1 MKEIAKIRGKS
12 SHMKH
17 KKMMKQV
24 KPQLAQIDTTKLN
37 KNSKKDKDDGN
48 KDPHRRTKE
57 DLHEHILN
65 NTLGSK
71 GDTIK
76 TRASKEGRTK
86 DLAAKK
92 NHSHTRGVIE
102 EKDIY
107 IRKMAKKTKT
117 SQALQL
123 PVQFAD
129 RVAQMQEIKDNTL
142 TQETLD
148 QLMSKRESKTKVT
161 TTRCKQ

>member
-1 MKEIAKIRGKS
+1 M
-12 SHMKH
+12 
-17 KKMMKQV
+17 
-24 KPQLAQIDTTKLN
+24 AQIDTTKLN